1 MTVRL
6 DSRVTSEINW
16 GWTDRDSNVQTTSNG
31 ILKQQTAF
39 ASDAT
44 PAIDTVWCAQN
55 ATLAASGSCT
65 YDLTALSREVFGISD
80 TVELAA
86 VCVIHVY
93 NRSEDAILQLENT
106 GTGTPENPEDGSF
119 LRAILPPGSVL
130 TLCNPQA
137 SWDVTTV
144 RKKLMLTNLDST
156 HGAAYDIAV
165 TGIAASDSDE

>member
-1 MTVRL
+1 MTQRL

-16 GWTDRDSNVQTTSNG
+16 GWTDRDANVQTTSNG
-31 ILKQQTAF
+31 ALKQQMAF
-39 ASDAT
+39 ASDST
-44 PAIDTVWCAQN
+44 PAVDTVWCVQN
-55 ATLAASGSCT
+55 AVLAASASQT
-65 YDLTALSREVFGISD
+65 YDLTALSREVFSISD

-106 GTGTPENPEDGSF
+106 GTGTPENLEDGSF
-119 LRAILPPGSVL
+119 LRAILPPGGVL

-144 RKKLMLTNLDST
+144 RKKLVLTNLDST
-156 HGAAYDIAV
+156 HSAAYDIAV